1 MVNSPR
7 KTDKPNILLF
17 KIFLGELNIHIMKY
31 HFAAAALPLLASAAS
46 ATDLEATVR
55 KLAANAQKGNSHQN
69 NNKNSTHNSA
79 NP

>member
-1 MVNSPR
+1 
-7 KTDKPNILLF
+7 
-17 KIFLGELNIHIMKY
+17 MKY

-55 KLAANAQKGNSHQN
+55 KLATNAQKGNSHQN